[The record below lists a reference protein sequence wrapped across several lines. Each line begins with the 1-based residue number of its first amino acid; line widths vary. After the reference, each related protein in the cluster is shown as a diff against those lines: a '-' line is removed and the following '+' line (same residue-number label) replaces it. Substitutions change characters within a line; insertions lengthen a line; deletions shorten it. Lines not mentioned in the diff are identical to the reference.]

1 MDTDEEK
8 TAGGAGAQ
16 SYPRTRCADLALD
29 GRLDHW
35 EHFPAPGVKSFLN
48 NGEMEVKKNLSV
60 GVLTFL
66 VVAVSS
72 QIATAEHDAAVTG
85 DFLKTLPMDALLVS
99 NLHTQ
104 AIYDPDEKKVGKV
117 EDLLLDRSGKVEA
130 VIISV
135 GGFLGVGEKEV
146 AVPFEA
152 IKATEKESKT
162 WLTIDATKDAL
173 KSAPGVSFDKV
184 KGVWIVKEK

>member
-1 MDTDEEK
+1 MARRAPARHARK
-8 TAGGAGAQ
+8 TLIK
-16 SYPRTRCADLALD
+16 RLAH
-29 GRLDHW
+29 R
-35 EHFPAPGVKSFLN
+35 EHFPAPEVKSFLN
-48 NGEMEVKKNLSV
+48 NGETEVKKTLFV
-60 GVLTFL
+60 GALAFL

-85 DFLKTLPMDALLVS
+85 DFLQTLPKDALLVS
-99 NLHTQ
+99 NLHKQ
-104 AIYDPDEKKVGKV
+104 SIYDPYDPNEKKVGKV
-117 EDLLLDRSGKVEA
+117 EDLLLDRSGNVEA

-135 GGFLGVGEKEV
+135 GGFLGIGDKEV

-162 WLTIDATKDAL
+162 WLTINATKDTL

-184 KGVWIVKEK
+184 EGVWIVKDK

>member
-1 MDTDEEK
+1 
-8 TAGGAGAQ
+8 
-16 SYPRTRCADLALD
+16 
-29 GRLDHW
+29 
-35 EHFPAPGVKSFLN
+35 
-48 NGEMEVKKNLSV
+48 MEVKKNLSV
-60 GVLTFL
+60 SVLTFL

-85 DFLKTLPMDALLVS
+85 DFLKTLPTDALLVS
-99 NLHTQ
+99 KLHTQ
-104 AIYDPDEKKVGKV
+104 AIYDPDEKKVGKI
-117 EDLLLDRSGKVEA
+117 EDLLLDRSGKIEA

-135 GGFLGVGEKEV
+135 GGFLGVGDKEV

-152 IKATEKESKT
+152 IKASEKENKT

-173 KSAPGVSFDKV
+173 KSAPGVSFDKF